1 MECEKCLHKR
11 ICDLW
16 RSLESQDACC
26 YGEDYFE
33 KEKAKSNADRIRAMS
48 DEELARWLFNF
59 FWGNKTY
66 IRLYSVID
74 WLRQPSEE
82 D

>member
-16 RSLESQDACC
+16 RSVESQDACC

-33 KEKAKSNADRIRAMS
+33 EDKT
-48 DEELARWLFNF
+48 EEILARAEAAEAALKRYVSGPN
-59 FWGNKTY
+59 Y
-66 IRLYSVID
+66 
-74 WLRQPSEE
+74 
-82 D
+82 